1 MQLPVEFQTT
11 QFEKGL
17 QVRREVLGAE
27 YVDKSVQSVDAFMIP
42 LQKLITEYCWGDV
55 WSRPGLDRRLRSV
68 INLAMISALNR
79 PNELKL
85 HVLGAL
91 KNGVTKEEIQE
102 IMLQVTIYCGVPAGL
117 DSTKIAKEVIG
128 KFEAEQANGAKV

>member
-1 MQLPVEFQTT
+1 MQLPVEFQTV

-42 LQKLITEYCWGDV
+42 LQKLITEYCWGEV

-102 IMLQVTIYCGVPAGL
+102 IMLQVAIYCGVPAGL

-128 KFEAEQANGAKV
+128 KFEAEQANGVKA